1 MSVNFV
7 FNVNRVLPMNLD
19 YTYNGANLLGNKAQ
33 GLSVPILTSAWYNS
47 VDMDK
52 YNYYLV
58 LRSIFQVSSIEDDLE
73 TEMKGKNLGYLSP
86 NFPQFNTFNN
96 VESADLPNTNTILY
110 IANTESEFES
120 GAEEP
125 EPIYH
130 AAKHNYAFSKPVL
143 LNENTGMAF
152 FNRGY
157 RLQVDIYDFSR
168 GDYLILN
175 PAGTDRTISL
185 MMNFS
190 IFECQ
195 KF

>member
-7 FNVNRVLPMNLD
+7 FNVNRVLPMNLE
-19 YTYNGANLLGNKAQ
+19 YNYNGANLLGNKAQ

-47 VDMDK
+47 VDMEK
-52 YNYYLV
+52 YNYYLI
-58 LRSIFQVSSIEDDLE
+58 LRSAFQVGSIEDDLE
-73 TEMKGKNLGYLSP
+73 TEMRGKNIGFMSP
-86 NFPQFNTFNN
+86 NFPQFNSFND
-96 VESADLPNTNTILY
+96 VETTALPDNNTILY
-110 IANTESEFES
+110 ISNTESEFES
-120 GAEEP
+120 GLEEP
-125 EPIYH
+125 EPIFH
-130 AAKHNYAFSKPVL
+130 MAKHNYAFAKPIL

-157 RLQVDIYDFSR
+157 RLQVDLYDFSR

-175 PAGTDRTISL
+175 PAGTDRTLDL

-195 KF
+195 KL